1 MLKRFSDWLNQVTN
15 GWIFLLALLIFVLFT
30 ALVLPG
36 QAAEA
41 EVNAAGAGSPDL
53 SFYYTPQDL
62 YNMAEA
68 YGVGGREAYIKARF
82 TFDLIWPV
90 VYTFFLTVSISWLF
104 SRAFDPDSFWRRLNL
119 VPVFA
124 MAFDYLEN
132 ISSSLIMLRYPQET
146 PVVVTLAPIFTMLK
160 WILISGSIILLLL
173 GVIFGIWQWI
183 RN

>member
-1 MLKRFSDWLNQVTN
+1 
-15 GWIFLLALLIFVLFT
+15 
-30 ALVLPG
+30 
-36 QAAEA
+36 
-41 EVNAAGAGSPDL
+41 
-53 SFYYTPQDL
+53 
-62 YNMAEA
+62 MAEA